1 MDRVNNILG
10 INMDIISLGGA
21 NNGPILQ
28 ALHCIYNVGLL
39 LAPVVAEP
47 FLPDKSNNE
56 DDFSEEV
63 AKNGFE
69 DILES
74 HGWSYIT
81 VPYVLAGLL
90 ALVSAFVYLC
100 VLCGTKVCTSSSGDD
115 LSPTNP
121 ENDTFYV
128 HRNRS
133 VVFFLIFMFFVFCCL
148 IETNYTTFLAT
159 FAVDY
164 LEWSDKSAAKLTS
177 VFILTFTIGRLFGIF
192 VVKVLGAKKLIWCS
206 LILALL
212 SVVPLY
218 FLNYN
223 TLIIWICSGVL
234 GLSIAPLYA
243 TTLTYANDTVSLS
256 GKLGSILIFAG
267 CLGYTVG
274 PFLQGLL
281 FTQFGILSFL
291 YLCSAALLCALL
303 MKILL
308 SVFVR
313 ATTLRVQ
320 VIIPTAPPD
329 YESSETT
336 HLLEKDPLP

>member
-1 MDRVNNILG
+1 
-10 INMDIISLGGA
+10 MDIIALGGT

-39 LAPVVAEP
+39 LAPVVAQP
-47 FLPDKSNNE
+47 FLRDKSNNGDEE
-56 DDFSEEV
+56 DF
-63 AKNGFE
+63 FE
-69 DILES
+69 DTVKKGLEDTLES

-90 ALVSAFVYLC
+90 ALVSAFVYFS
-100 VLCGTKVCTSSSGDD
+100 VLCGKKLCNSSSRDE
-115 LSPTNP
+115 LSPTDP
-121 ENDTFYV
+121 ESVTSHV
-128 HRNRS
+128 QRNRYI
-133 VVFFLIFMFFVFCCL
+133 VFFLIFMFFVFCCL

-164 LEWSDKSAAKLTS
+164 LEWSDKSAAQLTS
-177 VFILTFTIGRLFGIF
+177 VFILALTIGRFFGIF
-192 VVKVLGAKKLIWCS
+192 VVKALGAKKLIWCS

-218 FLNYN
+218 FLNYSK
-223 TLIIWICSGVL
+223 LIIWISSGVL

-243 TTLTYANDTVSLS
+243 TTLTYANDTVHLS

-281 FTQFGILSFL
+281 FSQFGILSFL

-303 MKILL
+303 MKISL

-313 ATTLRVQ
+313 MSTLHIH

-336 HLLEKDPLP
+336 QLLEKDPLP